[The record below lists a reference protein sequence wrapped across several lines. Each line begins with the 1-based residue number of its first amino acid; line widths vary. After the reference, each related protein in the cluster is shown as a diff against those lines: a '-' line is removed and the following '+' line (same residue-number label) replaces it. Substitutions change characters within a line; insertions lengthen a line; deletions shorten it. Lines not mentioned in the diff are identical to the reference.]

1 MNRNQVLDDLKK
13 LSTKL
18 GSNKVINQ
26 KDVRTIP
33 KLEYYL
39 TLYFRTL
46 GRALKE
52 ANLPSS
58 HLALKMSITN
68 EQLLD
73 YLKELEKAN
82 KRRPTAW
89 DITHGDEE
97 MYKKYSDKRFTWRI
111 FKTRFGGLKNA
122 LKNLENKGDDKQE
135 KISIIAEDVEKENPE
150 FFQNKS
156 RFFGRAAELHVTAEL
171 LYHGFQAANIPVDEG
186 LDILAVK
193 SNKTFYFQVK
203 HKDLENNQ
211 HISITKSSFEKRG
224 GGDVYYIFVLLSKKI
239 RNFLIIPFHIVNDWI
254 RVGLADEKDGG
265 YSFLI
270 KKDGNDYKL
279 KDLVLNK
286 YLDRWEDIK

>member
-1 MNRNQVLDDLKK
+1 MTRNEVIAELKK

-18 GSNKVINQ
+18 GPNKVINQ
-26 KDVRTIP
+26 KDVRTVP
-33 KLEYYL
+33 KLDYYL
-39 TLYFRTL
+39 TFHFRTL
-46 GRALKE
+46 GSVLKE

-73 YLKELEKAN
+73 YLKELEKTY
-82 KRRPTAW
+82 KRKPTAW
-89 DITHGDEE
+89 DIVHEKE
-97 MYKKYSDKRFTWRI
+97 IYKKYSERRFTWRI

-122 LKNLENKGDDKQE
+122 LKNLENKSGDRQK
-135 KISIIAEDVEKENPE
+135 KISNIAEDVEKENPE

-279 KDLVLNK
+279 KELVLNK